1 LPVSPDSIGP
11 SRFTSSGKQ
20 ADRTTGAAFFVS
32 SMSKSTPPNRAA
44 TAAKIAENPTGYKV
58 CEGCDSIV
66 GSAAAICPN
75 CHSYRF
81 ESSAERV
88 VQQARILGARE
99 QTSVTSS
106 DLS

>member
-1 LPVSPDSIGP
+1 MPESNV
-11 SRFTSSGKQ
+11 
-20 ADRTTGAAFFVS
+20 
-32 SMSKSTPPNRAA
+32 PNRAA

-66 GSAAAICPN
+66 GSGAALCPN

-81 ESSAERV
+81 EGTPERV
-88 VQQARILGARE
+88 ILQAKILGARE
-99 QTSVTSS
+99 QTSVTAN